1 MAMRCARRSS
11 RQNGVN
17 GATNGDQNVRIG
29 REAVVMTWQLVAA
42 VTRRAARCAGQ
53 RPPAMAMPATAFAP
67 AEVLAGCGS
76 IYTVLRIN
84 RASIRL
90 ALLRLALL
98 RRHDKAKL
106 RTWQPTWLDSA
117 AARQQQPTHQRLSTS
132 AQRSFSRTRPW
143 RRRQFS
149 ED

>member
-1 MAMRCARRSS
+1 MAQRCAWRGS
-11 RQNGVN
+11 RQNGEN

-42 VTRRAARCAGQ
+42 VTRRATRCAGQ
-53 RPPAMAMPATAFAP
+53 RPPAVAVPAAAVAS

-90 ALLRLALL
+90 ALLRIATI
-98 RRHDKAKL
+98 KL
-106 RTWQPTWLDSA
+106 S
-117 AARQQQPTHQRLSTS
+117 
-132 AQRSFSRTRPW
+132 
-143 RRRQFS
+143 
-149 ED
+149 